1 MRAVMGL
8 YLGMVA
14 LWLWGAF
21 DRSMTGPALVSCS
34 VFMLG
39 LAAGRMLSFV
49 LDGMPHWLL
58 VVYAVLEL
66 ILGAM
71 AIALYR
77 VHVSAEVADA
87 H

>member
-1 MRAVMGL
+1 
-8 YLGMVA
+8 
-14 LWLWGAF
+14 
-21 DRSMTGPALVSCS
+21 
-34 VFMLG
+34 
-39 LAAGRMLSFV
+39 MLSYV
-49 LDGMPHWLL
+49 LDGMPRWLL

-87 H
+87 L